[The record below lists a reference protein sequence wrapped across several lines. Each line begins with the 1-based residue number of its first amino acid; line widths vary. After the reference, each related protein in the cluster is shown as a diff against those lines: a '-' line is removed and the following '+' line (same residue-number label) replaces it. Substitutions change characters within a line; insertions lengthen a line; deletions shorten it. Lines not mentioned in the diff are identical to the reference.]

1 LVKRV
6 VVDEAHDIAKL
17 EDAILRSHAQMTEEA
32 IRVVHGLRSKPGE
45 YNEVMCW
52 MKKTTGPEGG
62 RLRVRMSRA
71 DRAMFS
77 SDAYD
82 CKKRQRAVQQTGDTL
97 EGVRQL
103 MEVLPV

>member
-1 LVKRV
+1 
-6 VVDEAHDIAKL
+6 
-17 EDAILRSHAQMTEEA
+17 MTDEA
-32 IRVVHGLRSKPGE
+32 IRVVHELRSKPGE
-45 YNEVMCW
+45 YNEVLCW

-82 CKKRQRAVQQTGDTL
+82 REKRQRAVENTGDTL

-103 MEVLPV
+103 MEVLPG